1 MLGAAPRW
9 FVEGTRVGGATA
21 YAPPGA
27 TIGGEYTSPGTRAPR
42 GFAAQGFRRPGVSPL
57 AMVHRAYSP
66 AGYPMR
72 SNTGG
77 PVHPFGPGG
86 PFGGRMPLRP
96 GGSPAQGFALGY
108 GPAALQAAPG
118 TCIRYGH
125 SGPGARLVGR
135 MPLRPGVSPPGV
147 SPPRGF
153 APGYGPAALQAAP
166 GYVHSPRRGGPLFIL
181 PADGCRDCRRRRRAF
196 RASYRPRPASW
207 GLSASRHRA
216 SSVPSVPWA
225 A

>member
-125 SGPGARLVGR
+125 SGLWPVWRAYAI
-135 MPLRPGVSPPGV
+135 RPY
-147 SPPRGF
+147 RGTCIRV
-153 APGYGPAALQAAP
+153 PSGT
-166 GYVHSPRRGGPLFIL
+166 RI
-181 PADGCRDCRRRRRAF
+181 AF
-196 RASYRPRPASW
+196 LSRPRS
-207 GLSASRHRA
+207 GFFTF
-216 SSVPSVPWA
+216 
-225 A
+225 